1 MTIRE
6 SIQRIGWRF
15 GEAAKKAN
23 KSFVINQS
31 DVDAINT
38 MADYY
43 EKTSSDNYQKNE
55 LMFKMYIW
63 HRVEMMKHYN
73 EDIFGTIAQK
83 QLAETLCK
91 PVSAFLNR
99 FTAYLNEKEYK
110 VLADNLNGS
119 ETPYFLLNEKQRNNS
134 MEKLQGMLK
143 ENPDLFKTVIGTAFT
158 TEEIQDNLIAEFNQL
173 INVAG

>member
-1 MTIRE
+1 MNIRE
-6 SIQRIGWRF
+6 SIQRLGWRF
-15 GEAAKKAN
+15 GEAAKKSN

-31 DVDAINT
+31 DIDAINT

-43 EKTSSDNYQKNE
+43 EKTSSDKYQTNE

-83 QLAETLCK
+83 QLTENLCK
-91 PVSAFLNR
+91 PVGAFLNR

-119 ETPYFLLNEKQRNNS
+119 ETPYFMLNENQRNNS
-134 MEKLQGMLK
+134 MDRLQKMLK
-143 ENPDLFKTVIGTAFT
+143 ENPDIFKTVTGTAFT
-158 TEEIQDNLIAEFNQL
+158 TEEIKDNLIAEFNQFL
-173 INVAG
+173 HIAG